1 MLSITMGIVEM
12 NKATKDESKMQ
23 KTQSRNNV
31 QNNQLHEHG
40 QLIQQ
45 FEVQILPL
53 TTISD

>member
-31 QNNQLHEHG
+31 QNNQSHDIKWIGH
-40 QLIQQ
+40 
-45 FEVQILPL
+45 
-53 TTISD
+53 